1 LNSRILSF
9 LNENKKLLEVLE
21 DVEDVAFDEELDK
34 DILDSDF
41 FYSFLESGIGED
53 DIVAVAINEQNV
65 FVLDL
70 GMTTRDASVL
80 EVLPLVAVAEFN
92 LANSVFLVLPLG

>member
-1 LNSRILSF
+1 MNSRILSF